1 MLTRRTYRFLILGVI
16 ATFLLVFLQ
25 SRHSPRE
32 TLPFP
37 LAWTNYDLSKYLYG
51 DLNDTNIAE
60 YAIDIIPPPPVD
72 ETKNCDRCLV
82 SPEWCADF
90 GSRNLDLSM
99 AHEGSGDRLRR
110 ALAKSERGEPIKFGI
125 IGGSLSRGH
134 GCHCTPFHKQVFDWW
149 NETYPHPDNL
159 YIDGSVGA
167 RGSNYFKFCHAE
179 HLRPDLDIVLVE
191 LSINDRFE
199 INNAHNM
206 ESIIRSMLSYHSQP
220 AVIMT
225 ASFSLMGGLEMGI
238 DGHLAIAQYY
248 DVPVISMRNALLPI
262 IHKHPEMRKV
272 YFAWDNPGRPDLPD
286 ILHFSGLGHAALA
299 KTTIALIQR
308 QACILHKGRPTMP
321 GNSTVWPAGED
332 FDTTVPFQ
340 RLIDNYNADQKEMSP
355 IDRPQ
360 CMSID
365 SPRQKLTPISSE
377 GWEPWRQPNTDKQF
391 FRATEPGK
399 RISFE
404 VNLGSGQVAIYYL
417 KSNTMGLGLAK
428 CWLNDDIQH
437 AHTLD
442 GWWPS
447 KMNIGEFM
455 VINEKRATPPGK
467 YIVTCETLAQP
478 MKDEGRGNTFLLIAV
493 MTV

>member
-1 MLTRRTYRFLILGVI
+1 
-16 ATFLLVFLQ
+16 
-25 SRHSPRE
+25 
-32 TLPFP
+32 
-37 LAWTNYDLSKYLYG
+37 
-51 DLNDTNIAE
+51 
-60 YAIDIIPPPPVD
+60 
-72 ETKNCDRCLV
+72 
-82 SPEWCADF
+82 
-90 GSRNLDLSM
+90 
-99 AHEGSGDRLRR
+99 
-110 ALAKSERGEPIKFGI
+110 
-125 IGGSLSRGH
+125 
-134 GCHCTPFHKQVFDWW
+134 
-149 NETYPHPDNL
+149 
-159 YIDGSVGA
+159 
-167 RGSNYFKFCHAE
+167 
-179 HLRPDLDIVLVE
+179 
-191 LSINDRFE
+191 
-199 INNAHNM
+199 
-206 ESIIRSMLSYHSQP
+206 
-220 AVIMT
+220 
-225 ASFSLMGGLEMGI
+225 
-238 DGHLAIAQYY
+238 
-248 DVPVISMRNALLPI
+248 
-262 IHKHPEMRKV
+262 
-272 YFAWDNPGRPDLPD
+272 
-286 ILHFSGLGHAALA
+286 
-299 KTTIALIQR
+299 
-308 QACILHKGRPTMP
+308 MP

-437 AHTLD
+437 ARTLD

-455 VINEKRATPPGK
+455 VINENRATPPGK
-467 YIVTCETLAQP
+467 YIVTCETLAQT